1 MKSVYYWCPYVSKV
15 ATVRAV
21 VKSAES
27 LKRYSKDSYEP
38 VILNV
43 AGEWNSFK
51 DKENKFELKIVNLTN
66 SKILDGKNWTGF
78 WKSRLVYI
86 YIILITF
93 IPLIR
98 FLKKYKPDF
107 FILHL
112 ISSLPLLVNSLFNF
126 KTKIIL
132 RISGMP
138 KFNFF
143 RTILWKRTIIN
154 IDLVTAPTLGTY
166 NDLKKIDYLK
176 NKIRV
181 LFDPII
187 TPSEI
192 QKKKNEKIDNI
203 DFIKSGFEKFYIA
216 IGRLTKQ
223 KNFSF
228 LIDCFSE
235 ILKIKSNAKL
245 LIIGDGELKDEIKK
259 KIEQKKLNKN
269 IRLIPFRNNIYNYLN
284 LSSGFILSSLWED
297 PGFVLIEAAYLNV
310 PILSSDCKN
319 GPKEI
324 LNNGDNGILFESNNK
339 ESFIKNFIIFSNLNK
354 EEKKIKLLKTKKYI
368 KKFTAFS
375 HYKQIVNLLTEIK

>member
-51 DKENKFELKIVNLTN
+51 DKENTFELKIVNLTN

-192 QKKKNEKIDNI
+192 QKKKNEKNDDI
-203 DFIKSGFEKFYIA
+203 DFIKSGFKNFYIA

-297 PGFVLIEAAYLNV
+297 PGFVLIEAAYLNI

-324 LNNGDNGILFESNNK
+324 LNNGNNGVLFKSNNK

-354 EEKKIKLLKTKKYI
+354 EEKKIKLLKAKKYI